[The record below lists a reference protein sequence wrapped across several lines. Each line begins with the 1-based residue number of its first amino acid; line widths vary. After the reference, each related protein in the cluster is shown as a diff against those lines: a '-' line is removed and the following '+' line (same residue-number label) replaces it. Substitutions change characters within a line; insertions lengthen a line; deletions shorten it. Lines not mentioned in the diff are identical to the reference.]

1 MLEILRRSA
10 KVAFREGAVRIFS
23 RNTEL
28 LTAPALRV
36 LPSRGMCAKY
46 YEGQQKWAQARTQL
60 LRRYRQ
66 KQGSQRGL
74 YLNED
79 KFEHL
84 RLLKAA
90 SFAFQTP
97 RRACARVTCAFH
109 ISLLRTLSLSF
120 LKLNILER
128 T

>member
-1 MLEILRRSA
+1 MSERLPKSTVKGTGAHLAINNVLAWEVSGDSISMKINLNTFACIL
-10 KVAFREGAVRIFS
+10 K
-23 RNTEL
+23 T
-28 LTAPALRV
+28 
-36 LPSRGMCAKY
+36 
-46 YEGQQKWAQARTQL
+46 
-60 LRRYRQ
+60 
-66 KQGSQRGL
+66 
-74 YLNED
+74 
-79 KFEHL
+79 
-84 RLLKAA
+84 A